1 MHATGLPTG
10 DSPLKQPVTTRVV
23 EAAEIDQVMRFLRT
37 HWNPNHILGRDR
49 EFLLWQLSPE
59 RCRGFE
65 QAGLSAAAL
74 WAGDELVGILGAI
87 GCRFNGNGTVID
99 GAWLCNLLV
108 LPQYRALG
116 GFMRLMSFVHRLPIS
131 VVGVVRF
138 VPAVHELYRAMR
150 YHIGD
155 RLFRF
160 VRIVD
165 PVQTAQIAVGQEWN
179 DKTRLAYSQISVSCS
194 LKSATALN
202 GKWDRFWQRFTQ
214 RGYFGTNRDSGYMT
228 WRYLA
233 HPRLKHVVKLAE
245 TAEGEI
251 CGAAVYRV
259 EQVKDHPVRVMR
271 LLELMALDEASYER
285 LIGAIARDADE
296 LGVAFVD
303 HFTTRS
309 LHSIFKGLGWHEEQ
323 EFGDAILPSLFQ
335 PLVQARR
342 EVNFGIRLLGASDLQ
357 RPDLMRQLHI
367 VKSDSDQD
375 RPS

>member
-1 MHATGLPTG
+1 
-10 DSPLKQPVTTRVV
+10 VV

-259 EQVKDHPVRVMR
+259 EQVKDHSVRVIR
-271 LLELMALDEASYER
+271 LLELMALDDPTYEQ
-285 LIGAIARDADE
+285 LIGAVSVEAEE

-309 LHSIFKGLGWHEEQ
+309 LHSIFNDLGWHEEQ

-335 PLVQARR
+335 PLVRARR
-342 EVNFGIRLLGASDLQ
+342 EVNFGIRLLGASNLRGD
-357 RPDLMRQLHI
+357 DLMGRLHI
-367 VKSDSDQD
+367 VKSDGDQD
-375 RPS
+375 RPM